1 MSSSKKSKGKK
12 HDKAKNRTDL
22 LPTRPLL
29 DVADVLTFGAGKY
42 GDRNWEAGID
52 WGRCYGAALRH
63 LFAWQAGETLD
74 PESGLNHLAHAA
86 CSLLFLL
93 EYSRTHNE
101 LDDRPKV

>member
-12 HDKAKNRTDL
+12 HDSSKLRTDL
-22 LPTRPLL
+22 LPVQPLL
-29 DVADVLTFGAGKY
+29 DVAAVLTFGADKY
-42 GDRNWEAGID
+42 GDRNWEQGIA
-52 WGRCYGAALRH
+52 WSRCYGAALRH
-63 LFAWQAGETLD
+63 LLAWQSGATKD
-74 PESGLNHLAHAA
+74 DESGLNHLAHAA